1 MKKKALISLGI
12 VIAVIAI
19 AGTVYFIGG
28 NKEKDSTVNAV
39 ASIQQEETEE
49 NKETEIEASSIAE
62 SETEESEIEESEIE
76 TSSVEEIESS
86 SVQEETE
93 TVAEESD
100 IIPLDKVMYAI
111 KDVNIREGVSTEY
124 AKIGSLT
131 VNQEVM
137 VTGQSKST
145 DWYEIGLSD
154 GTKAYVSNQ
163 YLSDTR
169 IEVKPE
175 TNQSTTIQQQQI
187 EQSQQQLSQPVEQ
200 PQTTPSS
207 DGSGDIKIVVDGGT
221 FDNFENAGDEG
232 DRAVLH

>member
-1 MKKKALISLGI
+1 MKKKVLISLGI

-19 AGTVYFIGG
+19 GGTVYFIGG
-28 NKEKDSTVNAV
+28 NKGEDSTVNAV

-49 NKETEIEASSIAE
+49 NKETEIEESSIAE
-62 SETEESEIEESEIE
+62 SESEESETEII
-76 TSSVEEIESS
+76 SVEEIESS

-100 IIPLDKVMYAI
+100 IIPLEKVMYAI

-145 DWYEIGLSD
+145 GWYEIGLSD

-175 TNQSTTIQQQQI
+175 TNQNPQSQPQAEQPKAEQPQQQP
-187 EQSQQQLSQPVEQ
+187 EQSQ
-200 PQTTPSS
+200 PQTPPQSS
-207 DGSGDIKIVVDGGT
+207 GGLILQYGDGLQLPP
-221 FDNFENAGDEG
+221 GDEG
-232 DRAVLH
+232 DIGVLH